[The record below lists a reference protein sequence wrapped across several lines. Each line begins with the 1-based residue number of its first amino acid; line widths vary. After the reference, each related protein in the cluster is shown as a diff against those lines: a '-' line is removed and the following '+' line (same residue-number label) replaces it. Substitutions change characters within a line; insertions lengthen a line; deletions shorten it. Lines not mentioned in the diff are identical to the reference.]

1 MTILNE
7 IIHIS
12 SNRIKKAKKNGEHI
26 MEIYPNY
33 LYCFLVFNYIS
44 AAAFMFTYL
53 HLHES

>member
-33 LYCFLVFNYIS
+33 LYCFLVFIYIS